1 MNEFALANKHVL
13 AIIPH
18 QDDEV
23 IGMGGVLAH
32 ACLCARSVHV
42 VLVTDGAADSGFL
55 SVEGLCPCM
64 RWNGIAADISPE
76 THEHDF
82 QLARRESGEWFHP
95 QPEHPIFPKESDDER
110 ATGFACPEWGRR
122 RDGDFLRVCEALGVG
137 RGRVTLAFHDPDAPE
152 HIKDGQ
158 IAVDGHPLSPEDMAE
173 RYARVVRYY
182 IVQFR
187 PDIILTTA
195 PYEFTPAPN
204 DHWAMAHGAA
214 REAEQFS
221 VARVFYHASGRLFR
235 HIHDGGALPPGLRA
249 VELPEDIWEIKRHAI
264 QEYFR
269 WDPVQGHYATAGH
282 SVPQTF
288 RAILQAPRHIE
299 YIFINHCAP

>member
-1 MNEFALANKHVL
+1 MKELGLANKTVL

-42 VLVTDGAADSGFL
+42 VLVTDGAADSGCL
-55 SVEGLCPCM
+55 SVEGFHPCM
-64 RWNGIAADISPE
+64 RWNDIAADISPG
-76 THEHDF
+76 THEHDLH
-82 QLARRESGEWFHP
+82 LARGESGEWFHP
-95 QPEHPIFPKESDDER
+95 QPEHPLFPKESNDER
-110 ATGFACPEWGRR
+110 VTGFACPEWGRR
-122 RDGDFLRVCEALGVG
+122 RDEDFLRVCEALGVG
-137 RGRVTLAFHDPDAPE
+137 SSQVTFAFHDPDAPE

-158 IAVDGHPLSPEDMAE
+158 TAVDGRPLSPEEMAE
-173 RYARVVRYY
+173 RYAQVAGHY
-182 IVQFR
+182 IKHFQ
-187 PDIILTTA
+187 PDVLLTTA

-214 REAEQFS
+214 RAAEDFS
-221 VARVFYHASGRLFR
+221 VARVFYHASGRLYR

-249 VELPEDIWEIKRHAI
+249 VELPEAIWEIKRRAI
-264 QEYFR
+264 GEYFR
-269 WDPVQGHYATAGH
+269 WDPTRKLYATAGH

-299 YIFINHCAP
+299 YILIDHCAP